1 MISNTRPAGLPYWR
15 LSGFYF
21 FVFVTVGIL
30 LPYWALYLKSIG
42 MDSRQIGILS
52 SIIVFSKIFITYFW
66 GWIVDHTGK
75 RIRVIQIASLLSA
88 ISFIAAVFVRDFYA
102 LALTLFLFSL
112 FWSAILPQIEAATLA
127 HLGKAT
133 DAYTSIRVWGSIGF
147 IAAVW
152 LLGEVF
158 DLVTIDFVPL
168 FILVSIVIVWLVSI
182 VIPEQP
188 VPAYEHP
195 HARIR
200 SVLFTPQVIA
210 LLTVCFLM
218 LLSHGPYYT
227 FYSIYLEDH
236 GYTRSFIGQMWALG
250 VIAEVVL
257 FLGMQYLFRSFSLKL
272 LMLISLA
279 LAVLR
284 WLLIGYF
291 VDDKVIVI
299 LAQLLHAASFGSYHA
314 VAILYIHRL
323 FHGRLQG
330 RGQALYSSISFGAG
344 LALGS
349 LLSGYAWDR
358 LGAETCFTVA
368 AAAAFLGLIIA
379 ACWLNDQTRRDTA

>member
-1 MISNTRPAGLPYWR
+1 MTLYGRPEGVPYWR

-88 ISFIAAVFVRDFYA
+88 VSFIAAVFVRDFYA

-182 VIPEQP
+182 AIPEQP

-291 VDDKVIVI
+291 VDDKVVVI

-344 LALGS
+344 MALGS

-358 LGAETCFTVA
+358 LGAETCFTAA

-379 ACWLNDQTRRDTA
+379 ACWLNDQARRDTA